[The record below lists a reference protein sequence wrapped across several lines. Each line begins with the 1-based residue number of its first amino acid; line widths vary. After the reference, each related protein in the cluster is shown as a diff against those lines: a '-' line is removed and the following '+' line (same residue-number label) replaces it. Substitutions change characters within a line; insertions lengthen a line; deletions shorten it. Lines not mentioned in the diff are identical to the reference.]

1 MFRLLLALPLLSL
14 GCDASSDDPAEDDT
28 PTDTTPRAEDD
39 VATYVPDGYVPTAPT
54 RIVFLGDSITAGD
67 GDNDR
72 DLLYKELLQ
81 ENRRPWSGFDDVDL
95 ETSFPS
101 ITEVVDV
108 SRGGATTD
116 TLLGSQLPALE
127 DDLAFPASGETVV
140 VFTIG
145 GNDLQAALAPFT
157 DAEAL
162 ATAVLGRVEEAVTW
176 LQDPERFPDGVRIYA
191 TNVYEPSDGTG
202 YNADCFFGIDYSDK
216 IGVLA
221 DYNDDLAALGAELGF
236 SVVDLRGHFLGH
248 GHNFAD
254 SGIDAYDA
262 EDPTLWMLDD
272 CIHPN
277 KRGHHEVRRL
287 FHAAIT
293 DSPLMHTLPE

>member
-1 MFRLLLALPLLSL
+1 MRRALLTLSL
-14 GCDASSDDPAEDDT
+14 LTWACDKPADGTDDPD
-28 PTDTTPRAEDD
+28 DTTPEGPVAEDI
-39 VATYVPDGYVPTAPT
+39 ATYVPPDFVPTAPT
-54 RIVFLGDSITAGD
+54 RVVFLGDSITAGD
-67 GDNDR
+67 GENDW

-81 ENRRPWSGFDDVDL
+81 ENQRPWTGFDDIDL

-101 ITEVVDV
+101 VTEVVDV

-116 TLLGSQLPALE
+116 TMLSQQIPDLE
-127 DDLAFPASGETVV
+127 EELAFPAAGETIV

-145 GNDLQAALAPFT
+145 GNDLQAALAPFSNP
-157 DAEAL
+157 EAI
-162 ATAVLGRVEEAVTW
+162 ANSVLGRLEEIVTW
-176 LQDPERFPDGVRIYA
+176 LQDPARFPDGVHIYA

-216 IGVLA
+216 IGTLD
-221 DYNDDLAALGAELGF
+221 DYNEAMRSMGEEMGF

-248 GHNFAD
+248 GHNHAD
-254 SGIDAYDA
+254 SGIDVYDA
-262 EDPTLWMLDD
+262 DDPSLWMLDD

-293 DSPLMHTLPE
+293 DTQLMVQYPE